1 MNFLQP
7 IDSDKKCTVCKVN
20 LPDCFFIARGQKL
33 HVTKTCYFCRKKV
46 FDKTQLNQ
54 DFNYYKDRW
63 GKFKEQACVDCGLR
77 NSVVI
82 QADHR
87 KNLGE
92 KVQKCSN
99 YYYWKSKHSKEAYE
113 LELKKCEPRC
123 RFCHFMRTDRDNWFS
138 YGTHGRQLYHKKK
151 KQHLVLQEKLHRGSC
166 AICARKVTVQN
177 ARAFIFDHG
186 VNRMKRNC
194 GVSTFITHNNCSFET
209 AEKILLQE
217 MLLCRLLCSN
227 CDWEHT
233 KEELWGKERTPI
245 EAYTKSIF
253 LKE

>member
-1 MNFLQP
+1 MW
-7 IDSDKKCTVCKVN
+7 TVACK
-20 LPDCFFIARGQKL
+20 
-33 HVTKTCYFCRKKV
+33 
-46 FDKTQLNQ
+46 
-54 DFNYYKDRW
+54 
-63 GKFKEQACVDCGLR
+63 

-151 KQHLVLQEKLHRGSC
+151 NNNWFYKKNYTEDPVRFVGEK
-166 AICARKVTVQN
+166 
-177 ARAFIFDHG
+177 
-186 VNRMKRNC
+186 
-194 GVSTFITHNNCSFET
+194 
-209 AEKILLQE
+209 
-217 MLLCRLLCSN
+217 
-227 CDWEHT
+227 
-233 KEELWGKERTPI
+233 
-245 EAYTKSIF
+245 
-253 LKE
+253 